1 MKIPLILLIGIVPAL
16 LFSCHDEKTDVPIKK
31 AIYTNIDRE
40 HYHETDSLFFGLK
53 NLLDSPAFFYVC
65 SGYPKPIPE
74 IEKLEKNIWLIERSP
89 LCNDFSSYCCGEFI
103 KTGTIGDAITL
114 EGLEEGTYR
123 LKFTFSIYN
132 SENQPVNYES
142 MSENFNID

>member
-1 MKIPLILLIGIVPAL
+1 MKIPLTLLIGIILSMFFA
-16 LFSCHDEKTDVPIKK
+16 CQDEKTDVPIKK

-114 EGLEEGTYR
+114 EGLEPGTYR
-123 LKFTFSIYN
+123 LKFTFSVYN
-132 SENQPVNYES
+132 SESQLINYES
-142 MSENFNID
+142 RSTNFFIE